1 MKKKM
6 NQATIKTNADVAR
19 DAATDAKDYADK
31 AAASCRGAAVSSDY
45 ARVQANVAKNASA
58 DAQKHNFI
66 AKEFAE
72 DAKRHYLS
80 AKACASDAFEQRKKT
95 GISMDKA
102 AHEARSAMY
111 CVVWCFCAAVLSL
124 LFLIAHFIL

>member
-31 AAASCRGAAVSSDY
+31 AAESCRGAVANAAD
-45 ARVQANVAKNASA
+45 ARVHANVAKNASA
-58 DAQKHNFI
+58 DAQ
-66 AKEFAE
+66 
-72 DAKRHYLS
+72 RYYLS
-80 AKACASDAFEQRKKT
+80 AKTCAEDAVELRRKA
-95 GISMDKA
+95 GFSMDEA
-102 AHEARSAMY
+102 AHEARSAMR

>member
-31 AAASCRGAAVSSDY
+31 AEASFRRAAASSDY

-58 DAQKHNFI
+58 DSNRFCNA
-66 AKEFAE
+66 AKAYAE
-72 DAKRHYLS
+72 DTFENRKHAAKTALYAR
-80 AKACASDAFEQRKKT
+80 
-95 GISMDKA
+95 
-102 AHEARSAMY
+102 HEARSAMR

-124 LFLIAHFIL
+124 LFAIAHFIL